1 MFAEPERHDA
11 PLAPVLTLGPCFEF
25 YQRKILIPLEIASML
40 LPRAVERLGRRV
52 AQNSTYSESRQA
64 MTQVPDLL
72 ASTRCRLV
80 RTFADS
86 ETSLNARLYTQTDG
100 LQLSVS
106 VMYNDT
112 RASSDTRAPI
122 IESTSGPNLQG
133 LESPLEGQAWP
144 LDLCQERALSSKEWE
159 AFWYGVQ
166 VVGALEQPSP
176 YLAVL
181 ANAGGRRNTRNKQR
195 FGG

>member
-1 MFAEPERHDA
+1 
-11 PLAPVLTLGPCFEF
+11 
-25 YQRKILIPLEIASML
+25 ML

-80 RTFADS
+80 RTFVDS

-106 VMYNDT
+106 VMYDDT
-112 RASSDTRAPI
+112 GASSDTRAPI

-133 LESPLEGQAWP
+133 LESPLAKRGLWTSVKREHFRRKNGKLSGMVFKWLEHSNNRP
-144 LDLCQERALSSKEWE
+144 LTLQ
-159 AFWYGVQ
+159 YQ
-166 VVGALEQPSP
+166 PTLEDIEIPEINSDSEDEEENRP
-176 YLAVL
+176 GKVE
-181 ANAGGRRNTRNKQR
+181 
-195 FGG
+195 